1 MELRGLEVLV
11 VGMARTGRSLARF
24 LLAKGAR
31 VTVTDTRS
39 AGEFAGYAAELE
51 ARGCRTTFGGHK
63 REDFSR
69 AELIVISPGV
79 PLSMPFLEEAK
90 RAGREIISEVELASR
105 FITAPILGVTGTNGK
120 TTVVSVIG
128 AMLERGGRRAFVGG
142 NIGRPLV
149 DYLNETDL
157 DGGPEADVIVAELS
171 SFQLEAIDR
180 FRPWVAV
187 VLNISED
194 HLDRYR
200 SFEEYVR
207 AKLRIFENQGPDD
220 YAVVPAHAPWEAYLS
235 RRIQSTPIRFGL
247 GEDAAGEVSWS
258 DGTIRWRRKERE
270 ETYSTARIKLAGLHN
285 IENMMAAIVAARL
298 CDVPPTVIQDVI
310 DQFPG
315 LEHRLEMVC
324 EVGGVR
330 FYNDSK
336 GTTVAS
342 VLRALES
349 FDAPIILIAGGK
361 DKGMDFTPLRPLLER
376 RVKHLFLLGEARA
389 RMARELSGT
398 TDMTMV
404 DTLQEAVERSWELAA
419 PYDVVLLSPACSSF
433 DMFEDYEERG
443 RVYKKSVME
452 TVRRGRAYR

>member
-24 LLAKGAR
+24 LTAKGAR
-31 VTVTDTRS
+31 VTVTDTR
-39 AGEFAGYAAELE
+39 GPEEFSGYAAELE
-51 ARGCRTTFGGHK
+51 ARGCRTRFGGHK
-63 REDFSR
+63 REDFLR

-79 PLSMPFLEEAK
+79 PLSMPLLQEA
-90 RAGREIISEVELASR
+90 RWAGREIMSEVEFASR
-105 FITAPILGVTGTNGK
+105 FITVPLLGVTGTNGK

-149 DYLNETDL
+149 EYLNERDL
-157 DGGPEADVIVAELS
+157 DGGPEAEVVVAELS

-187 VLNISED
+187 VLNITED

-235 RRIQSTPIRFGL
+235 RRVRSTTIRFGL
-247 GEDAAGEVSWS
+247 GEDAAAEVGWS
-258 DGTIRWRRKERE
+258 GGTIRWRRQDSE
-270 ETYSTARIKLAGLHN
+270 ETYSTARMKLTGLHN
-285 IENMMAAIVAARL
+285 IENMMAAVVAARL
-298 CDVPPTVIQDVI
+298 CNVPPPVIQDVI

-324 EVGGVR
+324 EVDGVR

-342 VLRALES
+342 VVRALES
-349 FDAPIILIAGGK
+349 FESPIILIAGGK

-376 RVKHLFLLGEARA
+376 RVKHLFLLGEARD
-389 RMARELSGT
+389 RMARELAGT

-404 DTLQEAVERSWELAA
+404 ESLEEAVERSWDLAA
-419 PYDVVLLSPACSSF
+419 PHDVVLLSPACSSF

-452 TVRRGRAYR
+452 TVQRGRTGR